1 MRFRKPSAQGYLMR
15 VWTIVILRTIIDAVA
30 ALLVLAVVVL
40 LAFGLVA
47 VAGRSLGVNFLH
59 VWQAAGIL
67 GGIYVA
73 VIWVRTLRRHWIIA
87 GHVEGEKSGPKPET
101 PEVPEIPHAE
111 PSSTSPT

>member
-1 MRFRKPSAQGYLMR
+1 MGFRKPSAQGYFMR
-15 VWTIVILRTIIDAVA
+15 VWTIVVLRMTID

-47 VAGRSLGVNFLH
+47 VAGRNLGVSFLH
-59 VWQAAGIL
+59 VRHAAGIL

-87 GHVEGEKSGPKPET
+87 GRVNDEESGPTAET
-101 PEVPEIPHAE
+101 PKVPEVPHAE
-111 PSSTSPT
+111 PSSTPST